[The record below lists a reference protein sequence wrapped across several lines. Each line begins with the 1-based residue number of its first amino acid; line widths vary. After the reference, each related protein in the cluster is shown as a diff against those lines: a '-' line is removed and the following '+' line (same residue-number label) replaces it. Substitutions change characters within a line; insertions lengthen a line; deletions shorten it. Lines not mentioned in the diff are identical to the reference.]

1 MSRSTGAAIA
11 GIGQTEFS
19 KNSGRSE
26 LQLAAESARAALED
40 AGIDPADVDGMITF
54 TLDSSDE
61 IGLARCL
68 GVRDLAYA
76 TRIPGGGAASVAT
89 VAQAMA
95 VVEAGLAEIV
105 LIWRAMNERS
115 AYRFGQPIVPPGGGL
130 VNVAGAGTGSLLW
143 CMPFGAQT
151 PASW

>member
-1 MSRSTGAAIA
+1 
-11 GIGQTEFS
+11 
-19 KNSGRSE
+19 SE
-26 LQLAAESARAALED
+26 LQLAAESARAALQD
-40 AGIDPADVDGMITF
+40 AGIDPADVDGMVTF

-115 AYRFGQPIVPPGGGL
+115 AYRFRQP
-130 VNVAGAGTGSLLW
+130 
-143 CMPFGAQT
+143 
-151 PASW
+151 PA